1 MQDITSFIDD
11 CSLLYKIVRG
21 RDKRYRQ
28 ELVAIP
34 NSLKEFWHKH
44 RMSKNPKGRTADT
57 KKLAEKNI
65 SEGEP
70 PLHKEDPT
78 QPAKA
83 EDASS
88 SAKEKTSSDSP
99 VEL

>member
-1 MQDITSFIDD
+1 
-11 CSLLYKIVRG
+11 
-21 RDKRYRQ
+21 
-28 ELVAIP
+28 
-34 NSLKEFWHKH
+34 
-44 RMSKNPKGRTADT
+44 MSKNPKGRTADT